1 MIKVGVVGAMG
12 KMGQEV
18 VKAVC
23 EDNELNLTCAVDINN
38 IDELVCPKSEV
49 RIVGDLI
56 SAINMH
62 KPDVIVD
69 FKQPKYVF

>member
-23 EDNELNLTCAVDINN
+23 DDMTFQLAQT
-38 IDELVCPKSEV
+38 
-49 RIVGDLI
+49 
-56 SAINMH
+56 
-62 KPDVIVD
+62 
-69 FKQPKYVF
+69 